1 MQRNLESRVEVC
13 VPVES
18 PKLRLQLRQLLDL
31 QLSNRRNVWE
41 MLPDGSYVQRV
52 AKGREGSVC
61 IHRRLIEQAQRRLA
75 AGNRLLGKKKT
86 AKKTLR

>member
-1 MQRNLESRVEVC
+1 MQ
-13 VPVES
+13 
-18 PKLRLQLRQLLDL
+18 
-31 QLSNRRNVWE
+31 
-41 MLPDGSYVQRV
+41 PDGSYVQRV

-86 AKKTLR
+86 AKKNLR